1 MCTSFLLFFSWFEK
15 HRFPKYV
22 TFWCLNLY
30 FSAIKYLSHTQTH
43 PLAFSV
49 SPYLY
54 AIEHVVVF
62 YRDVIVA
69 WSDINT
75 FAHFCV
81 KNPPGA
87 QRPFANDGGTSTN
100 SGGSYG
106 LSELE
111 QVLKQ
116 KTFTRC
122 ALAGYS
128 LLPLMLFWGHAV
140 VVGFTFVQLCMHL
153 TACLCVL
160 VKRQHNINGR
170 PSSLC
175 YFAAYGT

>member
-1 MCTSFLLFFSWFEK
+1 M
-15 HRFPKYV
+15 

-30 FSAIKYLSHTQTH
+30 FSAIKYLSETH
-43 PLAFSV
+43 IRLLFLL

-69 WSDINT
+69 WSDVNI
-75 FAHFCV
+75 FAYFCV

-128 LLPLMLFWGHAV
+128 LMRLWLVL
-140 VVGFTFVQLCMHL
+140 
-153 TACLCVL
+153 CLC
-160 VKRQHNINGR
+160 N
-170 PSSLC
+170 C
-175 YFAAYGT
+175 ACT